1 MTRHIA
7 ICGETV
13 VNIHSFR
20 HIIDINDF
28 DRAVLVRFHIASSFR
43 HIWFSYVT
51 TIVHC
56 VSALNSVTVKDI
68 IMIVIVFKK
77 IFDLF
82 QLS

>member
-13 VNIHSFR
+13 VNVHSFR
-20 HIIDINDF
+20 QINDF
-28 DRAVLVRFHIASSFR
+28 DRAALVRFHIASSFR

-51 TIVHC
+51 TIVHY

-68 IMIVIVFKK
+68 IVIVIVFKN